1 MPYHKILS
9 IIFADRIVQ
18 IDATAEEFRPI
29 VAKFRVQSYPTLILA
44 NTKDDTKG
52 GLLYSGERYGF
63 VSVYK
68 LVYLL
73 EPS

>member
-1 MPYHKILS
+1 M
-9 IIFADRIVQ
+9 IFADRIVQ

-63 VSVYK
+63 VSV
-68 LVYLL
+68 
-73 EPS
+73 

>member
-1 MPYHKILS
+1 MTRPGADAYLLDACKILS

-63 VSVYK
+63 VSV
-68 LVYLL
+68 
-73 EPS
+73 